1 MNKIKINTNTAL
13 IAGASLAGLY
23 VVSSAAKGIADSLRQ
38 GAENVRDAS
47 INTTG
52 TLDKAA
58 DEAANYRETVAG
70 YVEATGDVAGKAV
83 NLITLPARYLYGTL
97 FTGAPIPPL
106 YEPSEDKQASDAAN
120 AIERAQEDS
129 LRMCADG
136 SIIDIT
142 IESCADGSTPRR
154 F

>member
-1 MNKIKINTNTAL
+1 MPKLKIDTNTA
-13 IAGASLAGLY
+13 IVAGASLAGLY
-23 VVSSAAKGIADSLRQ
+23 VVSSAAQGIANSLRS

-47 INTTG
+47 LTTTG
-52 TLDKAA
+52 AIDKATE
-58 DEAANYRETVAG
+58 EAANYRETVAG
-70 YVEATGDVAGKAV
+70 YVEATGDVAGKAI
-83 NLITLPARYLYGTL
+83 NLITLPARALWGNLLGSGT
-97 FTGAPIPPL
+97 IPPL
-106 YEPSEDKQASDAAN
+106 YEPSEEKQAQDATN

>member
-1 MNKIKINTNTAL
+1 MGKLKINTNTA
-13 IAGASLAGLY
+13 IVAGASLAGLY

-38 GAENVRDAS
+38 GADSARDAA

-52 TLDKAA
+52 TIDKAT

-70 YVEATGDVAGKAV
+70 YVEATGDVAGKAI
-83 NLITLPARYLYGTL
+83 NLITLPARALWGNVFGSGT
-97 FTGAPIPPL
+97 IPPL
-106 YEPSEDKQASDAAN
+106 YEPSEDKQASDASN

>member
-1 MNKIKINTNTAL
+1 MGKIKINTNTA
-13 IAGASLAGLY
+13 IVAGAGLAGLY

-38 GAENVRDAS
+38 GADSARDAA
-47 INTTG
+47 ITTTG
-52 TLDKAA
+52 TLDKATE
-58 DEAANYRETVAG
+58 EAANYRETVAG
-70 YVEATGDVAGKAV
+70 YVEATGDVAGKAI
-83 NLITLPARYLYGTL
+83 NLITLPARALWGNVFGSGT
-97 FTGAPIPPL
+97 IPPL
-106 YEPSEDKQASDAAN
+106 YEPSEEKEASDASN